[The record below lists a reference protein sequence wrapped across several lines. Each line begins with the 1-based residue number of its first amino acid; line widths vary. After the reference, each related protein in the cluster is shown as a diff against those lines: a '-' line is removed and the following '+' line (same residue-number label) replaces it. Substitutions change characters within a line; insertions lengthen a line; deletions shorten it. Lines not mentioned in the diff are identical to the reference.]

1 MGVEQIPK
9 WISILRNSK
18 TAGKVLRKGV
28 ETIKNIKATPDKTS
42 AKDLIKTNEKS
53 LQRVIDK
60 GSYDPNEPSTKS
72 FLHKYRKQT
81 TKKILKQNKPE

>member
-1 MGVEQIPK
+1 MDGVQLLFK
-9 WISILRNSK
+9 LKKLAK

-53 LQRVIDK
+53 LKKVIDK
-60 GSYDPNEPSTKS
+60 VGYNIQKPEIRS
-72 FLHKYRKQT
+72 FLHKHRKDT
-81 TKKILKQNKPE
+81 TKKILKTNKPK